1 MRAVERRCTADWAQT
16 MPEISR
22 FLGIVIAMY
31 YSEHNPP
38 HFHVIYNEFKATVS
52 INELNVLAGKLPAR
66 VRGLVEEWAELHQ
79 AELLV
84 MWQTKQFHKI
94 DPLV

>member
-1 MRAVERRCTADWAQT
+1 
-16 MPEISR
+16 
-22 FLGIVIAMY
+22 MY

-38 HFHVIYNEFKATVS
+38 HFHVIYNDFKATVS
-52 INELNVLAGKLPAR
+52 IKELNVLAGKLPAR

-79 AELLV
+79 AELLT
-84 MWQTKQFHKI
+84 MWQTKRFHTI

>member
-1 MRAVERRCTADWAQT
+1 

-31 YSEHNPP
+31 FSEHNPP
-38 HFHVIYNEFKATVS
+38 HFHVQYNKFKAVLG
-52 INELNVLAGKLPAR
+52 IRDLNVLAGKLPAR

-79 AELLV
+79 TELLD
-84 MWQTKQFHKI
+84 MWNTKLFHKI

>member
-1 MRAVERRCTADWAQT
+1 
-16 MPEISR
+16 
-22 FLGIVIAMY
+22 MY